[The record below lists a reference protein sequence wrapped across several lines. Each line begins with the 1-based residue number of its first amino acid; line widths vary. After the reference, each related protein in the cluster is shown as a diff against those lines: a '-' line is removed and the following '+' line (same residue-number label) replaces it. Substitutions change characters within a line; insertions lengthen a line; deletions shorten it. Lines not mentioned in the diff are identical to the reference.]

1 MEQCRGCGRGPAT
14 KLVIRRHVGMLVFQR
29 FVTLRTTLCRECG
42 IKVTKDYTGRTLV
55 QGWWGIIS
63 FFVNWFCL
71 AGNLVAYRKASKL
84 AQPSAFEYVPAERE
98 AA

>member
-1 MEQCRGCGRGPAT
+1 
-14 KLVIRRHVGMLVFQR
+14 MLVLQR

-63 FFVNWFCL
+63 FFVNWFFL
-71 AGNLVAYRKASKL
+71 VENVVAWVQFSRLPRPTLSGNPVPESAY
-84 AQPSAFEYVPAERE
+84 SALS
-98 AA
+98 